1 MLYLRTRAL
10 SLLAQFLS
18 LLCFTESPV
27 ARQVLW
33 DYCGLEMKEREKSR
47 KKGNMCL
54 GLRKRFGEDFRKKKM
69 LEELR
74 DGAEVDGGGRN
85 FLKYCLVLEMF
96 FRIVNQA
103 K

>member
-1 MLYLRTRAL
+1 
-10 SLLAQFLS
+10 
-18 LLCFTESPV
+18 
-27 ARQVLW
+27 
-33 DYCGLEMKEREKSR
+33 
-47 KKGNMCL
+47 MCL

-96 FRIVNQA
+96 FQIVNQA